1 MAAERGAAASD
12 PAGRKRPAVLDVDD
26 SVRVADPEQL
36 LERAGFLAPAADTAL
51 SGTGMRARGR

>member
-1 MAAERGAAASD
+1 MGAERSPAASD
-12 PAGRKRPAVLDVDD
+12 PAGRKRLAVLDVDD

-51 SGTGMRARGR
+51 SG

>member
-1 MAAERGAAASD
+1 MGAERSPAASD
-12 PAGRKRPAVLDVDD
+12 PAGRKRLAVLDVDD

-36 LERAGFLAPAADTAL
+36 LSGVGFLAPAADTAL